1 VWSPQPYRARG
12 QAVHHDG
19 EVPRTAGHRDVAVA
33 VGAEQRDAEAGHLVE
48 QDRGRVAV
56 VVVPSHADDRDRRVR
71 GGHVVGVEV
80 RRPVVRHLQH
90 VGPQVGTRID
100 DRALRLDLGVA
111 GQQQP
116 HALDLGPQ
124 HERRV
129 VGVGAG
135 AVEGAHR
142 SEDFQ
147 RHPADLQLR
156 PDRRGLHRQTRLRRD
171 GVHDRR
177 ADLRVVQRPREQSAD
192 CAPAHHPGQPADVI
206 DVEMG
211 QDEQGDPIDAEVA

>member
-1 VWSPQPYRARG
+1 MWSPQPYRARG

-56 VVVPSHADDRDRRVR
+56 VVVPSHADDSDRRVH

-100 DRALRLDLGVA
+100 DRALRLDLG
-111 GQQQP
+111 
-116 HALDLGPQ
+116 PQ

-142 SEDFQ
+142 PEDFQ

-211 QDEQGDPIDAEVA
+211 PDEQGDPIDAEVA